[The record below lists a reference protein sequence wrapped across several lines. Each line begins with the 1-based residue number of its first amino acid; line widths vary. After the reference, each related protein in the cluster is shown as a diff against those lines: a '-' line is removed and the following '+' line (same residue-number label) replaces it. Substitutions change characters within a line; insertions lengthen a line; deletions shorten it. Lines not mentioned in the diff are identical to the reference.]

1 MQLKGVSSNV
11 KRQLQLGIFL
21 FTVFAAVHLL
31 FFIGQAEYLVKLLLD
46 RSDASWVLTLDYVG
60 DGFWK
65 CQLLFLDNFTVS
77 YYVDSDIVV
86 YKA

>member
-1 MQLKGVSSNV
+1 MQLKGVGSNV
-11 KRQLQLGIFL
+11 KRQLQLGIF
-21 FTVFAAVHLL
+21 FFAVFAAVYLL
-31 FFIGQAEYLVKLLLD
+31 FFIGQVEYLVKFLFD
-46 RSDASWVLTLDYVG
+46 RSDTSWVLTLDYVG

-77 YYVDSDIVV
+77 YYVDSDIMV